1 MKTVD
6 SLERIKLISVEAH
19 IAEQDSLMSDQ
30 FRKLR
35 SVLNIHYMANDL
47 RSILVTSYAPDEGK
61 TTVSLNLS
69 AALAKSPDTSVILI
83 DADVRK
89 KSTSAR
95 LGLEDNPGLSEILDD
110 KADFEEV
117 MVQTEIEGLNILP
130 AGNDSAN
137 SVELT
142 SSIRMK
148 DLLQQLRQRY
158 QNSYIIIDSA
168 PLIVASETTAI
179 SHIVD
184 GVIIVIMADS
194 TRRDVVKRE
203 IESTNKRKIVGVVLN
218 AADFETSYHYQDYY
232 RKYYK
237 KETNWPT

>member
-1 MKTVD
+1 MKMKTVD

-69 AALAKSPDTSVILI
+69 TALAKSPDTSVILI

-110 KADFEEV
+110 KADFE
-117 MVQTEIEGLNILP
+117 
-130 AGNDSAN
+130 
-137 SVELT
+137 T
-142 SSIRMK
+142 S
-148 DLLQQLRQRY
+148 
-158 QNSYIIIDSA
+158 
-168 PLIVASETTAI
+168 
-179 SHIVD
+179 
-184 GVIIVIMADS
+184 
-194 TRRDVVKRE
+194 
-203 IESTNKRKIVGVVLN
+203 
-218 AADFETSYHYQDYY
+218 
-232 RKYYK
+232 
-237 KETNWPT
+237 